1 LPKNNK
7 KIIKKMKNIAIDILT
22 NSNSENSLK
31 KNENDLD
38 DALSNTS
45 VEDDTIPDEEFNL
58 EKRQRNKVNSV
69 SNVLQHRGPN
79 INLKIYHKRYSNQK
93 EKELFL
99 EKIKR
104 KKKTE
109 LCKNYELYK
118 DCYYGDNCSFAHG
131 LDELRDNIILPSYK
145 TKLCKSFIENKTCNF
160 GIRCSYQ
167 HKIM

>member
-1 LPKNNK
+1 
-7 KIIKKMKNIAIDILT
+7 MKNIAIDILT

-31 KNENDLD
+31 KNDDLD

>member
-1 LPKNNK
+1 
-7 KIIKKMKNIAIDILT
+7 MKNIAIDILT

-104 KKKTE
+104 KKKNRA
-109 LCKNYELYK
+109 LQ
-118 DCYYGDNCSFAHG
+118 
-131 LDELRDNIILPSYK
+131 
-145 TKLCKSFIENKTCNF
+145 KL
-160 GIRCSYQ
+160 
-167 HKIM
+167 